1 MVKRIRRH
9 EAVNKMADYSASNA
23 AAKKKSTTLQD
34 EGELHRP
41 QEVYVSDIGAR
52 RLQVYILRSDGDWN
66 MYFCPRLNPAGK
78 GIDASLVS
86 KWV

>member
-34 EGELHRP
+34 EGNSIDRKK
-41 QEVYVSDIGAR
+41 Y
-52 RLQVYILRSDGDWN
+52 
-66 MYFCPRLNPAGK
+66 MYQTLGPEDYKFTFSVVMATGTCIFAL
-78 GIDASLVS
+78 D
-86 KWV
+86 